1 MIRRIGMLYMM
12 RIPGNIIV
20 DPSLGSILV
29 DGPGGGMSGNGTVF
43 TYFTFNSA
51 PELIDKLKKNW
62 NNAPMWE
69 EILTEVNPLW
79 DKPMLENENFNLT
92 LKVPVRNDGNIHIR
106 PTGKVYIFDEND
118 VQLEKVGKESIVDE
132 NGVYVGEQIVN
143 YLPINDERGSVLPN
157 TERTYEVNW
166 SGFGYEERDPTT
178 GKYTI
183 KFETP

>member
-1 MIRRIGMLYMM
+1 
-12 RIPGNIIV
+12 
-20 DPSLGSILV
+20 
-29 DGPGGGMSGNGTVF
+29 
-43 TYFTFNSA
+43 
-51 PELIDKLKKNW
+51 
-62 NNAPMWE
+62 MWE

-79 DKPMLENENFNLT
+79 DKPMLEGGDFSLT

-183 KFETP
+183 KFESPGDYYTRLTEE